1 MSVMVLLLGV
11 ACIFAALFVTF
22 AAIGGLTSET
32 PGVNRSLSV
41 LEALT
46 KAPEQM
52 RNELDLPF
60 VDRVLAPLLGQVQ
73 GLTRRLTP
81 TDASDRI
88 RQKLDLAGNPPGMTV
103 ERVNGLKVLGFG
115 GALVGSLVLSI
126 VMGLSLTVTLVL
138 VIGASLAGYLG
149 PNMYLYQRAYD
160 RAEKLRR
167 ALPDASDLLTI
178 SVESGLGFDAA
189 VAQVARNTEGPLADE
204 FARMLQE
211 MQIGLSRTDALRSL
225 AERTNLPDLR
235 AFVSAMVQ
243 ADAFGIPI
251 GQVLRVQSSEIR
263 VKRRQ
268 WAEEAAQKVPVKIL
282 VPLIFC
288 ILPCLFIAVLGP
300 AGITIMSSFKGHL
313 A

>member
-1 MSVMVLLLGV
+1 MVLLLGV

-46 KAPEQM
+46 NAPEQM

-60 VDRVLAPLLGQVQ
+60 VDRVLAPLLGRVQ

-81 TDASDRI
+81 ADASDRI
-88 RQKLDLAGNPPGMTV
+88 RQKLELAGNPPGMTV

-115 GALVGSLVLSI
+115 GALVASLVLAM
-126 VMGLSLTVTLVL
+126 VMGLSLMITLVF

-149 PNMYLYQRAYD
+149 PNLYLYQRAYD

-167 ALPDASDLLTI
+167 ALPDAIDLLTI

-189 VAQVARNTEGPLADE
+189 VSQVARNTEGPLADE

-211 MQIGLSRTDALRSL
+211 MQIGLSRSDALRSL

-300 AGITIMSSFKGHL
+300 AAISIFSSFKGNVT
-313 A
+313 